1 LASYLKSPDIR
12 NLLAQSMFIQ
22 RLLVVLVFG
31 PAALFA
37 IYRGGLFYFLPL
49 AIILVL
55 ATIEYSQIMQRLG
68 WQVSSWLLI
77 PAVLV
82 QLAAGQ
88 WPASNYFAP
97 LLVISLLAVLGY
109 SLWLY
114 ERSLSRTAPAD
125 WLAMSAGILFLGWI
139 GSHFFRLRGLEQMA
153 WQWTMLAMVGTW
165 VADSAAYVVGRFM
178 AGKVVLGR
186 HQLTPRL
193 SPNKT
198 VEGYVAGI
206 VVGTALMALM
216 AHWLRL
222 PPGAGLVL
230 GLVITVLSP
239 LGDLGISLLKRE
251 AGVKDSGNL
260 FPGHGGALDR
270 LDSLIWSVT
279 MAYYLALSFG

>member
-1 LASYLKSPDIR
+1 MASCLKSPESHNVR
-12 NLLAQSMFIQ
+12 AQPMFIQ
-22 RLLVVLVFG
+22 RLLVILVFG

-68 WQVSSWLLI
+68 WQVSHWLLI
-77 PAVLV
+77 PAVLL
-82 QLAAGQ
+82 QLVAGQ
-88 WPASNYFAP
+88 WPASDYFAP
-97 LLVISLLAVLGY
+97 LLVVSLLAVLGY

-114 ERSLSRTAPAD
+114 ERRLSQTAPAD
-125 WLAMSAGILFLGWI
+125 WLAMTAGILFLGWI

-153 WQWTMLAMVGTW
+153 WQWTMVAMVGTW
-165 VADSAAYVVGRFM
+165 VADSAAYVVGQFL

-186 HQLTPRL
+186 HPLTPRL

-198 VEGYVAGI
+198 VEGYVGGI
-206 VVGTALMALM
+206 IVGTGVTVMLAYLLQ
-216 AHWLRL
+216 L
-222 PPGAGLVL
+222 PPGAGLFL
-230 GLVITVLSP
+230 GLAITVLSP
-239 LGDLGISLLKRE
+239 VGDLGISLLKRE
-251 AGVKDSGNL
+251 AGIKDSGNL

-279 MAYYLALSFG
+279 MAYYLALFVN

>member
-1 LASYLKSPDIR
+1 LASCLKSPDNR
-12 NLLAQSMFIQ
+12 NVLAHYMFIQ

-49 AIILVL
+49 ATILVL

-68 WQVSSWLLI
+68 WQVSHWLLI
-77 PAVLV
+77 PAVLL

-88 WPASNYFAP
+88 WLAPDYFAP
-97 LLVISLLAVLGY
+97 LLVVSLLAVLGY

-114 ERSLSRTAPAD
+114 EHSISRTAPAD
-125 WLAMSAGILFLGWI
+125 WLAMTAGILLLGWI

-153 WQWTMLAMVGTW
+153 WQWTMLAIVGTW

-178 AGKVVLGR
+178 AGKVILGR

-198 VEGYVAGI
+198 VEGYVGGI
-206 VVGTALMALM
+206 VIGTAVMLGLAYL
-216 AHWLRL
+216 LQL
-222 PPGAGLVL
+222 PLGAGLAL

-251 AGVKDSGNL
+251 AGIKDSGNL

-279 MAYYLALSFG
+279 MAYYFVLFVS

>member
-1 LASYLKSPDIR
+1 LAPCLKSPDYR
-12 NLLAQSMFIQ
+12 SVLAQPMFIQ

-49 AIILVL
+49 ATILVL

-68 WQVSSWLLI
+68 WQVSRWLLI
-77 PAVLV
+77 PAVLL

-97 LLVISLLAVLGY
+97 LLIVSLLAVLGY

-114 ERSLSRTAPAD
+114 ERCLSRTAVAD
-125 WLAMSAGILFLGWI
+125 WLAMTAGILFLGWI
-139 GSHFFRLRGLEQMA
+139 GSHFFRLRGLEHMA

-198 VEGYVAGI
+198 IEGYVGGI
-206 VVGTALMALM
+206 VVGTGVTLAL
-216 AHWLRL
+216 AHLLQL

-230 GLVITVLSP
+230 GLLITVLSP

-251 AGVKDSGNL
+251 AGIKDSGNL

-279 MAYYLALSFG
+279 MAYYLALFVS